1 MVSNVHHQ
9 LGEHRTPALPLHKV
23 DALAFLP
30 GWRER
35 PSYLDDLVRPAHQN
49 AWVLDSW
56 GDAPVRDLQCSRA
69 DTVVWLD
76 YRPHADHPLWS
87 TWRGYRPRRAP

>member
-9 LGEHRTPALPLHKV
+9 LDEHGTPTLPFHEV

-49 AWVLDSW
+49 AWVLDSS
-56 GDAPVRDLQCSRA
+56 GDAPVRDLLCSRA
-69 DTVVWLD
+69 DRRLAGLPAAR
-76 YRPHADHPLWS
+76 RPPALVHLARVPAAA
-87 TWRGYRPRRAP
+87 GP